1 MNGTE
6 EDIDKGHR
14 LGVLIQ
20 TPEWREFLT
29 LCAKEYDA
37 LLLRITDAEDAEARG
52 GIKTINS
59 IMQSIYSNIKF
70 GEDVRRKVFE
80 DASRRKT
87 GL

>member
-20 TPEWREFLT
+20 TPEWREFLA

-37 LLLRITDAEDAEARG
+37 LLLRVTDAEDAEARG

-70 GEDVRRKVFE
+70 GEDVRRKFFE
-80 DASRRKT
+80 ENSRRK
-87 GL
+87 